1 MAFRTPPTA
10 DTSSQD
16 NAIRG
21 TNDDAVTSKL
31 SAVTTGYINDVFV
44 KYFVKRPSKRP
55 PIINRGSYVR
65 NAGLDILITKFLEVG
80 EGNLKKQIVSLG
92 AGSDTRYFHFKITSR
107 NFHKYFEIDFP
118 EITSKKV
125 AIIRRN
131 NDLLDLIGTNMQIGK
146 GGTEIYA
153 PDYCLMSGD
162 LRSWADN
169 LVPRLKEHGFDQS
182 IPTLFLSECV
192 LIYMDPIDSNKIVQ
206 WVGDNMKLA
215 MFIVFEQILPN
226 DPFGSVMLQNLR
238 AINIELRG
246 IYAYPDL
253 QSQKDRYLLRG
264 WTHAEAVDIN
274 EIHDKH
280 IDSKELF
287 RISKLEFLDEL
298 EEWRLLAAHYCIAW
312 AYSVK
317 DALDESLFDNVKFD
331 NYERTEENLSYL
343 TYM

>member
-1 MAFRTPPTA
+1 MAFRTPSTT

-31 SAVTTGYINDVFV
+31 SAVNTGYINDIFV

-65 NAGLDILITKFLEVG
+65 NTGLDILITKFLEVG
-80 EGNLKKQIVSLG
+80 GEKLKKQIVSLG
-92 AGSDTRYFHFKITSR
+92 AGSDTRYFHFKNTLR
-107 NFHKYFEIDFP
+107 KFHKYFEIDFP

-125 AIIRRN
+125 AIILRN
-131 NDLLDLIGTNMQIGK
+131 KDLSHLIGTKMQIGK

-153 PDYCLMSGD
+153 PDYCLISGD
-162 LRSWADN
+162 LREWEDN
-169 LVPRLKEHGFDQS
+169 LVPRLEEHGFNRS

-206 WVGDNMKLA
+206 WVGDNMKVA

-238 AINIELRG
+238 AVNIELRG

-253 QSQKDRYLLRG
+253 QSQKDRYLRRG

-274 EIHDKH
+274 EIHDLH
-280 IDSKELF
+280 IDSNELS

-298 EEWRLLAAHYCIAW
+298 EEWRLLATHYCIAW
-312 AYSVK
+312 AYTVK
-317 DALDESLFDNVKFD
+317 DAKDKSLFDHVKFV
-331 NYERTEENLSYL
+331 NYERTENLSYL
-343 TYM
+343 TYV